1 MSLSTVPL
9 SEQSARVQYDC
20 RSTNRTVTFTFL
32 CVRSGYG
39 DITVLELFELLDEP
53 YTPIMGR
60 LYEQLIRE

>member
-1 MSLSTVPL
+1 
-9 SEQSARVQYDC
+9 
-20 RSTNRTVTFTFL
+20 
-32 CVRSGYG
+32 VRSGYG